1 MLRVENLTKKFKKV
15 TAVDNVSFEV
25 NPGEIIGLL
34 GENGAGKTTTL
45 RMLAT
50 MLKPTSG
57 NAMIDGYN
65 IIDNPNKIR
74 ERIGILFGGDVALY
88 DRLTGRENMIYF
100 AKLNGMSDLE
110 ADQAVNKI
118 TSELEMSDYIDRPV
132 GKYSRGM
139 KQKVSL
145 ARSIIH
151 QPDVMLFDEPSTGLD
166 VLSSKLIHD
175 FILKCKKDNKAIV
188 FSSHNMYETE
198 KLCDRIII
206 IHKGK
211 IVASGTIEQLKK
223 DYQKDSLEDLF
234 IELTTEYKAQPK
246 KKGLKFKKKNSEKLD
261 DKNLADNL
269 KNEEKEVQEVEK

>member
-1 MLRVENLTKKFKKV
+1 MLKVENLTKTFRKIN
-15 TAVDNVSFEV
+15 AVENVSFEV
-25 NPGEIIGLL
+25 DQGEIIGLL

-45 RMLAT
+45 RMIAT

-57 NAMIDGYN
+57 NAFIDEDN

-74 ERIGILFGGDVALY
+74 EKIGILFGGDVALY
-88 DRLTGRENMIYF
+88 DRLTGRENMTYF
-100 AKLNGMSDLE
+100 AKLNGMSDEE
-110 ADQAVNKI
+110 AANAVDQI
-118 TSELEMSDYIDRPV
+118 SRDLEMVDYIDRPV

-151 QPDVMLFDEPSTGLD
+151 HPDVMLFDEPTTGLD
-166 VLSSKLIHD
+166 VMSSKLIHD
-175 FILKCKKDNKAIV
+175 FILKCKKENKAIV

-211 IVASGTIEQLKK
+211 IVASGTIDQLKK
-223 DYQKDSLEDLF
+223 DYQKDNLEELF
-234 IELTTEYKAQPK
+234 IECIGGE
-246 KKGLKFKKKNSEKLD
+246 S
-261 DKNLADNL
+261 
-269 KNEEKEVQEVEK
+269 NE

>member
-1 MLRVENLTKKFKKV
+1 
-15 TAVDNVSFEV
+15 
-25 NPGEIIGLL
+25 
-34 GENGAGKTTTL
+34 
-45 RMLAT
+45 MLAT

-57 NAMIDGYN
+57 NATIDGYN

-110 ADQAVNKI
+110 ANQAVNKI
-118 TSELEMSDYIDRPV
+118 SSELEMSDYIDRPV

-234 IELTTEYKAQPK
+234 IECIGGMQDE
-246 KKGLKFKKKNSEKLD
+246 
-261 DKNLADNL
+261 
-269 KNEEKEVQEVEK
+269 

>member
-65 IIDNPNKIR
+65 IIDNTNKIR

-234 IELTTEYKAQPK
+234 IECIGGMQDE
-246 KKGLKFKKKNSEKLD
+246 
-261 DKNLADNL
+261 
-269 KNEEKEVQEVEK
+269 

>member
-1 MLRVENLTKKFKKV
+1 MLKVKNLTKKFKKI
-15 TAVDNVSFEV
+15 TAVDNISFEV
-25 NPGEIIGLL
+25 NSGEIVGLL

-45 RMLAT
+45 RILAT
-50 MLKPTSG
+50 MLKPTAG
-57 NAMIDGYN
+57 NAAIDDYN
-65 IIDNPNKIR
+65 IIDNPDKIR
-74 ERIGILFGGDVALY
+74 EKIGILFGGDVALY

-100 AKLNGMSDLE
+100 AKLNGLNDSE
-110 ADQAVNKI
+110 ANQAVNKI
-118 TSELEMSDYIDRPV
+118 ANELEMNEYIDYSV

-211 IVASGTIEQLKK
+211 VVASGTIEQLKK
-223 DYQKDSLEDLF
+223 DYQKDNLEELF
-234 IELTTEYKAQPK
+234 IECIGGMQDE
-246 KKGLKFKKKNSEKLD
+246 
-261 DKNLADNL
+261 
-269 KNEEKEVQEVEK
+269 

>member
-1 MLRVENLTKKFKKV
+1 MLKVKNLTKKFKKI
-15 TAVDNVSFEV
+15 TAVDNISFEV
-25 NPGEIIGLL
+25 NSGEIVGLL

-50 MLKPTSG
+50 MLKPTAG
-57 NAMIDGYN
+57 NAAIDDYN
-65 IIDNPNKIR
+65 IIDNPGKIR
-74 ERIGILFGGDVALY
+74 EKIGILFGGDVALY

-100 AKLNGMSDLE
+100 AKLNGLNDLE
-110 ADQAVNKI
+110 ANQAVNKI
-118 TSELEMSDYIDRPV
+118 ANELEMNEYIDYPV

-211 IVASGTIEQLKK
+211 VVASGTIEQLKK
-223 DYQKDSLEDLF
+223 DYQKDNLEELF
-234 IELTTEYKAQPK
+234 IECIGGMQDE
-246 KKGLKFKKKNSEKLD
+246 
-261 DKNLADNL
+261 
-269 KNEEKEVQEVEK
+269 

>member
-57 NAMIDGYN
+57 NATIDGYN

-74 ERIGILFGGDVALY
+74 ERIGVLFGGDVALY

-110 ADQAVNKI
+110 ANQAVNKI
-118 TSELEMSDYIDRPV
+118 ASELEMSDYIDRPV

-151 QPDVMLFDEPSTGLD
+151 QPDVMLFDEPTTGLD
-166 VLSSKLIHD
+166 VSASRIVQD
-175 FILKCKKDNKAIV
+175 FILKCKEENKTIL
-188 FSSHNMYETE
+188 FSSHSMKEVE
-198 KLCDRIII
+198 KLCDRVVIIN
-206 IHKGK
+206 KGK
-211 IVASGTIEQLKK
+211 LLENCTISELKLALAGK
-223 DYQKDSLEDLF
+223 DGRSWFPGYFINDLE
-234 IELTTEYKAQPK
+234 Y
-246 KKGLKFKKKNSEKLD
+246 
-261 DKNLADNL
+261 
-269 KNEEKEVQEVEK
+269 

>member
-57 NAMIDGYN
+57 NATIDGYN

-74 ERIGILFGGDVALY
+74 ERFGILFGGDVALY

-110 ADQAVNKI
+110 ANQAVNKI
-118 TSELEMSDYIDRPV
+118 ASELEMSDYIDRPV

-234 IELTTEYKAQPK
+234 IECIGGMQDE
-246 KKGLKFKKKNSEKLD
+246 
-261 DKNLADNL
+261 
-269 KNEEKEVQEVEK
+269 

>member
-166 VLSSKLIHD
+166 VLSSKLTHD

-234 IELTTEYKAQPK
+234 IECIGGMQDE
-246 KKGLKFKKKNSEKLD
+246 
-261 DKNLADNL
+261 
-269 KNEEKEVQEVEK
+269 

>member
-1 MLRVENLTKKFKKV
+1 MALVKQPL
-15 TAVDNVSFEV
+15 
-25 NPGEIIGLL
+25 
-34 GENGAGKTTTL
+34 L

-50 MLKPTSG
+50 MLKPTAG
-57 NAMIDGYN
+57 NAAIDDYN
-65 IIDNPNKIR
+65 IIDNPGKIR
-74 ERIGILFGGDVALY
+74 EKIGILFGGDVALY

-100 AKLNGMSDLE
+100 AKLNGLNDLE
-110 ADQAVNKI
+110 ANQAVNKI
-118 TSELEMSDYIDRPV
+118 ANELEMNEYIDYPV

-211 IVASGTIEQLKK
+211 VVASGTIEQLKK
-223 DYQKDSLEDLF
+223 DYQKDNLEELF
-234 IELTTEYKAQPK
+234 IECIGGMQDE
-246 KKGLKFKKKNSEKLD
+246 
-261 DKNLADNL
+261 
-269 KNEEKEVQEVEK
+269 

>member
-25 NPGEIIGLL
+25 NSGEIIGLL

-234 IELTTEYKAQPK
+234 IECIGGMQDE
-246 KKGLKFKKKNSEKLD
+246 
-261 DKNLADNL
+261 
-269 KNEEKEVQEVEK
+269 

>member
-15 TAVDNVSFEV
+15 IAVDNVSFEV

-110 ADQAVNKI
+110 ANQAVNKI

-234 IELTTEYKAQPK
+234 IECIGGMQDE
-246 KKGLKFKKKNSEKLD
+246 
-261 DKNLADNL
+261 
-269 KNEEKEVQEVEK
+269 

>member
-1 MLRVENLTKKFKKV
+1 MLKVKNLTKKFKKI
-15 TAVDNVSFEV
+15 TAVDNISFEV
-25 NPGEIIGLL
+25 NSGEIVGLL

-50 MLKPTSG
+50 MLKPTAG
-57 NAMIDGYN
+57 NAAIDDYN
-65 IIDNPNKIR
+65 IIDNPDKIR
-74 ERIGILFGGDVALY
+74 EKIGILFGGDVALY

-100 AKLNGMSDLE
+100 AKLNGLNDLE
-110 ADQAVNKI
+110 ANQAVNKI
-118 TSELEMSDYIDRPV
+118 ANELEMNEYIDYSV

-211 IVASGTIEQLKK
+211 VVASGTIEQLKK
-223 DYQKDSLEDLF
+223 DYQKDNLEELF
-234 IELTTEYKAQPK
+234 IECIGGMQDE
-246 KKGLKFKKKNSEKLD
+246 
-261 DKNLADNL
+261 
-269 KNEEKEVQEVEK
+269 

>member
-118 TSELEMSDYIDRPV
+118 TNELEMSDYIDRPV

-166 VLSSKLIHD
+166 VLSNKLIHD

-234 IELTTEYKAQPK
+234 IECIGGMQDE
-246 KKGLKFKKKNSEKLD
+246 
-261 DKNLADNL
+261 
-269 KNEEKEVQEVEK
+269 

>member
-50 MLKPTSG
+50 MLKPTFG

-65 IIDNPNKIR
+65 IIDSPNKIR

-110 ADQAVNKI
+110 ANQAVNKI

-234 IELTTEYKAQPK
+234 IECIGGMQDE
-246 KKGLKFKKKNSEKLD
+246 
-261 DKNLADNL
+261 
-269 KNEEKEVQEVEK
+269 

>member
-1 MLRVENLTKKFKKV
+1 MLRVENLTNKFKKV

-223 DYQKDSLEDLF
+223 DYQKDTLEDLF
-234 IELTTEYKAQPK
+234 IECIGGMQDE
-246 KKGLKFKKKNSEKLD
+246 
-261 DKNLADNL
+261 
-269 KNEEKEVQEVEK
+269 

>member
-57 NAMIDGYN
+57 NATIDGYN

-88 DRLTGRENMIYF
+88 DRLTGRENMSYF

-110 ADQAVNKI
+110 ANQAVNKI
-118 TSELEMSDYIDRPV
+118 ASELEMSDYIDRPV

-234 IELTTEYKAQPK
+234 IECIGGMQDE
-246 KKGLKFKKKNSEKLD
+246 
-261 DKNLADNL
+261 
-269 KNEEKEVQEVEK
+269 

>member
-1 MLRVENLTKKFKKV
+1 MLKVENLTKTFRKIN
-15 TAVDNVSFEV
+15 AVENVSFEV
-25 NPGEIIGLL
+25 DQGEIIGLL

-45 RMLAT
+45 RMIAT

-57 NAMIDGYN
+57 NAFIDEDN

-74 ERIGILFGGDVALY
+74 EKIGILFGGDVALY
-88 DRLTGRENMIYF
+88 DRLTGRENMTYF
-100 AKLNGMSDLE
+100 AKLNGMSDEE
-110 ADQAVNKI
+110 AANAVDQI
-118 TSELEMSDYIDRPV
+118 SRDLEMVDYIDRPV

-151 QPDVMLFDEPSTGLD
+151 HPDVMLFDEPTTGLD
-166 VLSSKLIHD
+166 VMSSKLIHD
-175 FILKCKKDNKAIV
+175 FILKCKKENKAIV

-211 IVASGTIEQLKK
+211 IVASGTIDQLKK
-223 DYQKDSLEDLF
+223 DYQKD
-234 IELTTEYKAQPK
+234 
-246 KKGLKFKKKNSEKLD
+246 
-261 DKNLADNL
+261 NL
-269 KNEEKEVQEVEK
+269 

>member
-57 NAMIDGYN
+57 NATIDGYN

-100 AKLNGMSDLE
+100 AKLNRMSDLE
-110 ADQAVNKI
+110 ANQAVNKI
-118 TSELEMSDYIDRPV
+118 ASELEMSDYIDRPV

-234 IELTTEYKAQPK
+234 IECIGGMQDE
-246 KKGLKFKKKNSEKLD
+246 
-261 DKNLADNL
+261 
-269 KNEEKEVQEVEK
+269 

>member
-1 MLRVENLTKKFKKV
+1 MLKVENLTKTFKKIN
-15 TAVDNVSFEV
+15 AVENVSFEV
-25 NPGEIIGLL
+25 VKGEIIGLL

-45 RMLAT
+45 RMIAT

-57 NAMIDGYN
+57 NAFIDEDN

-74 ERIGILFGGDVALY
+74 EKIGILFGGDVALY
-88 DRLTGRENMIYF
+88 DRLTGRENMTYF
-100 AKLNGMSDLE
+100 AKLNGMSDEE
-110 ADQAVNKI
+110 AANAVDQI
-118 TSELEMSDYIDRPV
+118 SRDLEMVDYIDRPV

-151 QPDVMLFDEPSTGLD
+151 HPDVMLFDEPTTGLD
-166 VLSSKLIHD
+166 VMSSKLIHD
-175 FILKCKKDNKAIV
+175 FILKCKKENKAIV

-211 IVASGTIEQLKK
+211 IVASGTIDQLKK
-223 DYQKDSLEDLF
+223 DYQKDNLEELF
-234 IELTTEYKAQPK
+234 IECIGGE
-246 KKGLKFKKKNSEKLD
+246 S
-261 DKNLADNL
+261 
-269 KNEEKEVQEVEK
+269 NE

>member
-1 MLRVENLTKKFKKV
+1 MLKVENLTKTFKKIN
-15 TAVDNVSFEV
+15 AVENVSFEV
-25 NPGEIIGLL
+25 DQGEIIGLL

-45 RMLAT
+45 RMIAT

-57 NAMIDGYN
+57 NAFIDEDN

-74 ERIGILFGGDVALY
+74 EKIGILFGGDVALY
-88 DRLTGRENMIYF
+88 DRLTGRENMTYF
-100 AKLNGMSDLE
+100 AKLNGMSDEE
-110 ADQAVNKI
+110 AANAVDQI
-118 TSELEMSDYIDRPV
+118 SRDLEMVDYIDRPV

-151 QPDVMLFDEPSTGLD
+151 HPDVMLFDEPTTGLD
-166 VLSSKLIHD
+166 VMSSKLIHD
-175 FILKCKKDNKAIV
+175 FILKCKKENKAIV

-211 IVASGTIEQLKK
+211 IVASGTIDQLKK
-223 DYQKDSLEDLF
+223 DYQKDNLEELF
-234 IELTTEYKAQPK
+234 IECLGGE
-246 KKGLKFKKKNSEKLD
+246 S
-261 DKNLADNL
+261 
-269 KNEEKEVQEVEK
+269 NE

>member
-211 IVASGTIEQLKK
+211 IVASGTIEQLIK

-234 IELTTEYKAQPK
+234 IECIGGMQDE
-246 KKGLKFKKKNSEKLD
+246 
-261 DKNLADNL
+261 
-269 KNEEKEVQEVEK
+269 

>member
-15 TAVDNVSFEV
+15 TAIDNVSFEV

-234 IELTTEYKAQPK
+234 IECIGGMQDE
-246 KKGLKFKKKNSEKLD
+246 
-261 DKNLADNL
+261 
-269 KNEEKEVQEVEK
+269 

>member
-15 TAVDNVSFEV
+15 TAVDNVSFEE

-57 NAMIDGYN
+57 NATIDGYN

-110 ADQAVNKI
+110 ANQAVNKI
-118 TSELEMSDYIDRPV
+118 ASELEMSDYIDRPV

-234 IELTTEYKAQPK
+234 IECIGGMQDE
-246 KKGLKFKKKNSEKLD
+246 
-261 DKNLADNL
+261 
-269 KNEEKEVQEVEK
+269 

>member
-25 NPGEIIGLL
+25 NPGEILGLL

-57 NAMIDGYN
+57 NATIDGYN

-110 ADQAVNKI
+110 ANQAVNKI
-118 TSELEMSDYIDRPV
+118 ASELEMSDYIDRPV

-234 IELTTEYKAQPK
+234 IECIGGMQDE
-246 KKGLKFKKKNSEKLD
+246 
-261 DKNLADNL
+261 
-269 KNEEKEVQEVEK
+269 

>member
-1 MLRVENLTKKFKKV
+1 M
-15 TAVDNVSFEV
+15 
-25 NPGEIIGLL
+25 L

-57 NAMIDGYN
+57 NATIDGYN

-110 ADQAVNKI
+110 ANQAVNKI
-118 TSELEMSDYIDRPV
+118 ASELEMSDYIDRPV

-223 DYQKDSLEDLF
+223 DYQKDSIEDLF
-234 IELTTEYKAQPK
+234 IECIGGMQDE
-246 KKGLKFKKKNSEKLD
+246 
-261 DKNLADNL
+261 
-269 KNEEKEVQEVEK
+269 